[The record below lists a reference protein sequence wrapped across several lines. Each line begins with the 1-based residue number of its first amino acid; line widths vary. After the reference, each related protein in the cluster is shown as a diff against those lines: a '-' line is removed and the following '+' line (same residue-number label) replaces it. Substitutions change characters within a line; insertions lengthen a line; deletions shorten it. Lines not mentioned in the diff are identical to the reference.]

1 MEGRVGL
8 SAPRVSPI
16 GLESLEQGVNAAL
29 PSAAPAQQ
37 AGGER
42 GDRATPVAGC
52 KGRHLRDR
60 SVPFRLLRAQTVI
73 VTVVA
78 AVVVPIVRP
87 ESIK

>member
-8 SAPRVSPI
+8 SAPRVPPI
-16 GLESLEQGVNAAL
+16 GLESLEQGVDAAL
-29 PSAAPAQQ
+29 PSTAPAQQ

-42 GDRATPVAGC
+42 GDRATPVAGRE
-52 KGRHLRDR
+52 GRHLRDR
-60 SVPFRLLRAQTVI
+60 SVPFRLLRAQMVI